1 MSERHVTVDI
11 IIAAVAAVTGID
23 RNDILAD
30 RREAPIARA
39 RLAAIW
45 LASKMTQLSTPT
57 LARIFGDRNHTTILA
72 ALARADELRASD
84 HAFRLDSDAML
95 GTLQAIESNGLMR
108 VALTIDPLATARR
121 VLAHPAREAVR
132 VSTHEIVALCQ
143 VAVAALGEPPPG
155 DADPSEPASEPV
167 QETPHEA

>member
-30 RREAPIARA
+30 R
-39 RLAAIW
+39 
-45 LASKMTQLSTPT
+45 
-57 LARIFGDRNHTTILA
+57 
-72 ALARADELRASD
+72 
-84 HAFRLDSDAML
+84 
-95 GTLQAIESNGLMR
+95 
-108 VALTIDPLATARR
+108 
-121 VLAHPAREAVR
+121 REAVR